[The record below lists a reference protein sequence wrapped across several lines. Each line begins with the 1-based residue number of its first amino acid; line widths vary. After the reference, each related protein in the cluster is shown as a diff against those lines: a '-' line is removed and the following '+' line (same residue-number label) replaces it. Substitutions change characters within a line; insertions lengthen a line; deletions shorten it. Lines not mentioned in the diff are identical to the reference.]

1 MADAVLKTELLTKK
15 YRGRVAVDRLS
26 LEVRRGDIYGFL
38 GQNGAGKSTT
48 IRMALGL
55 VRPSAGRV
63 TLLGHDVTRQAR
75 RALARTGA
83 MVEAPAFYE
92 NFSGWQNLRALAA
105 MSGGAS
111 RERVASMLELVG
123 LGERAHDPVRAY
135 SHGMRQRL
143 GIAQALLPP
152 PEFVVLDEPTDGL
165 DPQGIREVRHII
177 LRMRDE
183 LGLTVML
190 SSHLLHE
197 VEQLCD
203 RVAIIDRGRLL
214 YEGVVDELTRDG
226 KTFKLKVERAGE
238 ASRLL
243 SEDQTLCVTV
253 EDAQTLRLKT
263 SAERIPDLNALL
275 VGRGFRVAELSPQ
288 RETLEDVYF
297 RLLRESARG
306 DGESH
311 RPAGPA
317 RGGRERTDAR
327 EESEL

>member
-1 MADAVLKTELLTKK
+1 LSDAVLKTELLTKK
-15 YRGRVAVDRLS
+15 YRGRAAVDGLS

-55 VRPSAGRV
+55 VRPSSGRV
-63 TLLGHDVTRQAR
+63 TLLGHDIRKHAR

-105 MSGGAS
+105 MSGGAT
-111 RERVASMLELVG
+111 RERMASMLELVG
-123 LGERAHDPVRAY
+123 LTERAHDPVRVY

-143 GIAQALLPP
+143 GIAQALLPA

-165 DPQGIREVRHII
+165 DPQGIREVRHLIR
-177 LRMRDE
+177 RMRDE

-214 YEGVVDELTRDG
+214 YEGGVEELTSGG
-226 KTFKLKVERAGE
+226 KSFKLRVDNAGD
-238 ASRLL
+238 ALRLL
-243 SEDQTLCVTV
+243 SDDPTLSVSMD
-253 EDAQTLRLKT
+253 DASALRLKI
-263 SAERIPDLNALL
+263 SDERIPHVVALL
-275 VGRGFRVAELSPQ
+275 VGRGFRVSELSPQ

-306 DGESH
+306 DAHLRSDN
-311 RPAGPA
+311 AA
-317 RGGRERTDAR
+317 
-327 EESEL
+327 

>member
-1 MADAVLKTELLTKK
+1 LSDAVLKTELLTKK
-15 YRGRVAVDRLS
+15 YRGRVAVDRLT

-55 VRPSAGRV
+55 VRPSSGRV
-63 TLLGHDVTRQAR
+63 TLLGHDMRKHAR

-92 NFSGWQNLRALAA
+92 NFSGWQNLRALAS

-123 LGERAHDPVRAY
+123 LTERAHDPVRVY

-143 GIAQALLPP
+143 GIAQALLPA

-165 DPQGIREVRHII
+165 DPQGIREMRHLIR
-177 LRMRDE
+177 RMRDE

-214 YEGVVDELTRDG
+214 YEGGVEELTSGG
-226 KTFKLKVERAGE
+226 KSFKLGVDRADE
-238 ASRLL
+238 ALRLL
-243 SEDQTLCVTV
+243 SDDATLSVSMD
-253 EDAQTLRLKT
+253 DAGALRLKT
-263 SAERIPDLNALL
+263 PDERIPHVVALL
-275 VGRGFRVAELSPQ
+275 VGRGFSVAELSPQ

-306 DGESH
+306 DDRLRSDN
-311 RPAGPA
+311 AA
-317 RGGRERTDAR
+317 
-327 EESEL
+327 

>member
-1 MADAVLKTELLTKK
+1 MGEAVLKTELLTKK
-15 YRGRVAVDRLS
+15 YRGRAAVERLS

-55 VRPSAGRV
+55 VRPSSGRV
-63 TLLGHDVTRQAR
+63 TVLGHDIRKHAR

-83 MVEAPAFYE
+83 LVEAPAFYE
-92 NFSGWQNLRALAA
+92 NFTGWQNLRALAA

-111 RERVASMLELVG
+111 RERVAAMLELVG
-123 LGERAHDPVRAY
+123 LAERAHDPVSVY

-143 GIAQALLPP
+143 GIAQALVPA

-165 DPQGIREVRHII
+165 DPQGIREVRHLIR
-177 LRMRDE
+177 RMRDE

-214 YEGVVDELTRDG
+214 YEGGVEELTRGG
-226 KTFKLKVERAGE
+226 KTFKLRVDRAEE
-238 ASRLL
+238 AYRLL
-243 SEDQTLCVTV
+243 SDDPTLSVSMD
-253 EDAQTLRLKT
+253 EAGALHLKT
-263 SAERIPDLNALL
+263 SEERIPHVVALL
-275 VGRGFRVAELSPQ
+275 VGRDFRVMELSPQ

-297 RLLRESARG
+297 RLLRESAR
-306 DGESH
+306 DGE
-311 RPAGPA
+311 RPYTFDPSRTGS
-317 RGGRERTDAR
+317 RTDRRA
-327 EESEL
+327 